1 MATKLFIDGEAGTT
15 GLQIRARL
23 DRRDDL
29 DFISLGEAKRK
40 DAGARKDALNE
51 ADIVIL
57 CLPDDAAKEAVSL
70 IVNKTTRVI
79 DASSAH
85 RVAEGW
91 VYGFPEMAT
100 GQRQA
105 ISGARHVTNPGCY
118 PTGAIAL
125 VRPLVKAGIVPDGW
139 PLCVNAVSGYTGGG
153 KQMIAEFEDDALPSY
168 TTEPYR
174 AYALSLTHKH
184 VPEMQKNMGLS
195 NPPLFTPNV
204 GRYAQGMIVEVP
216 LQLWALPGEPS
227 LTQLHETLAEAY
239 DGQRFVSVAPYAE
252 TVATTKLDP
261 EQLNGTNEL
270 KLFVFGNPEARQ
282 ARLMALL
289 DNLGKGASGQ
299 AVQCLN
305 IMVGADEALGV
316 NL

>member
-1 MATKLFIDGEAGTT
+1 MTTKVFIDGEAGTT

-23 DRRDDL
+23 DARDDL
-29 DFISLGEAKRK
+29 DFISLGETKRK
-40 DAGARKDALNE
+40 DAGARKEALNE

-57 CLPDDAAKEAVSL
+57 CLPDEAAKDAVPL
-70 IVNKTTRVI
+70 IRNKTTRVI

-85 RVAEGW
+85 RVTEGW
-91 VYGFPEMAT
+91 VYGFPEMAS

-105 ISGARHVTNPGCY
+105 ISGATRVTNPGCY

-125 VRPLVKAGIVPDGW
+125 VRPLVEAGIVPGGW
-139 PLCVNAVSGYTGGG
+139 PLTVNAVSGYTGGG

-168 TTEPYR
+168 TTEPFR
-174 AYALSLTHKH
+174 AYALTLAHKH
-184 VPEMQKNMGLS
+184 VPEMQKNMGLK

-216 LQLWALPGEPS
+216 LQLWALPSEPS
-227 LTQLHETLAEAY
+227 VTQLHETLAHAY
-239 DGQRFVSVAPYAE
+239 DGQRFVSVAPYDE
-252 TVATTKLDP
+252 TAVTTKLNP
-261 EQLNGTNEL
+261 EELNGTNEL
-270 KLFVFGNPEARQ
+270 KLYVFGNEGTRQ

-305 IMVGADEALGV
+305 IMTGVDEGRGV